1 MSKSAC
7 VSPYKELSLAERILV
22 LEDDPAMQSFLT
34 TLLKTKAYQPASFEQ
49 GLPALQYLVQQSVD
63 LILLDLG
70 LTDMD
75 GQLWLEQLRSWSDT
89 PVIVISARQSE
100 QDKVQALDSGANDYV
115 TKPFSAAEL
124 LARIRA
130 NLRQSIP
137 SQQVFS
143 FGQIQVDPVQRKVS
157 RAGQDIHLTKT
168 EYDILLLLLRHADRV
183 LTHNQILSQV
193 WGAAYIDRPEYVR
206 VHMGQLRQK
215 LEELPAAPRY
225 LKTEPGVGYRLTL
238 N

>member
-1 MSKSAC
+1 MSVK
-7 VSPYKELSLAERILV
+7 PYKELSLAERILV

-49 GLPALQYLVQQSVD
+49 GLPALQYLVQQEVD

-70 LTDMD
+70 LADMD

-100 QDKVQALDSGANDYV
+100 QDKVKALDNGANDYV

-215 LEELPAAPRY
+215 LEDLPAAPRY

-238 N
+238 G

>member
-1 MSKSAC
+1 M
-7 VSPYKELSLAERILV
+7 AERILV

-34 TLLKTKAYQPASFEQ
+34 TLLKTKTYQALSFAQ
-49 GLPALQYLVQQSVD
+49 GMPALQYLVQQSVD

-70 LTDMD
+70 LADMD

-100 QDKVQALDSGANDYV
+100 KDKVKALDNGANDYV

-215 LEELPAAPRY
+215 LEDLPAAPRY
-225 LKTEPGVGYRLTL
+225 LKTEPVVGYRLTMD
-238 N
+238 

>member
-1 MSKSAC
+1 M
-7 VSPYKELSLAERILV
+7 AERILV

-34 TLLKTKAYQPASFEQ
+34 TLLKTKAYQPTSFEQ
-49 GLPALQYLVQQSVD
+49 GLPALQYLVQQRVD

-70 LTDMD
+70 LADMD
-75 GQLWLEQLRSWSDT
+75 GQYWLAQLRSWSDT

-100 QDKVQALDSGANDYV
+100 HDKVQALDNGANDYV

-130 NLRQSIP
+130 NLRLNLP
-137 SQQVFS
+137 QQQIFS
-143 FGQIQVDPVQRKVS
+143 FGQIQVDPVHRKVS

-215 LEELPAAPRY
+215 LEESPAAPRY

-238 N
+238 V